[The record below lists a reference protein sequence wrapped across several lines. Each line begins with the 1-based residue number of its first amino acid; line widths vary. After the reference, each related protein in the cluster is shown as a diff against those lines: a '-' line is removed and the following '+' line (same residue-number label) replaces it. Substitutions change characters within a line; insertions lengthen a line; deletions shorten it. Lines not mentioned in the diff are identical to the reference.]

1 MDISFTYPIS
11 KLSIKTYLFDLEFRL
26 SIFIDDLEGPVL
38 HIALYCVIIKL
49 PTNQTLCIKDSV
61 DRIQVYLISIFE

>member
-26 SIFIDDLEGPVL
+26 SILIDDLEGPVL

-49 PTNQTLCIKDSV
+49 SANQTLCIKDSV